1 MAFDDSSTAEKKV
14 KLYAIIRLRG
24 RVDVAPDVDYTLK
37 LLRLHRRMH
46 LVLYPSTLPGIEG
59 MLHKVKDW
67 VTWGEIN
74 RETLLEL
81 LKKRGRIP
89 GNKPITEEYLK
100 KALEISSFEELADKL
115 LSGEIIL
122 TKLYDKKA
130 KKWLIKPVF
139 RLSPPKG
146 GFEGSTKKPYGT
158 GEGEL
163 GYRGDAIN
171 DLIKRMI

>member
-1 MAFDDSSTAEKKV
+1 MLSNSGNAEKKV

-24 RVDVAPDVDYTLK
+24 RVDVSPDVDYTLK
-37 LLRLHRRMH
+37 LLRLHRKMH

-74 RETLLEL
+74 KETLLEL

-100 KALEISSFEELADKL
+100 KTLNIPSIEELANKL
-115 LSGEIIL
+115 LSGEIVL
-122 TKLYDKKA
+122 TKLYDKKT
-130 KKWLIKPVF
+130 KKWVIKPVF
-139 RLSPPKG
+139 RLNPPKG
-146 GFEGSTKKPYGT
+146 GFEGSIKKPYGT

-163 GYRGDAIN
+163 GYRGHAIN
-171 DLIKRMI
+171 DLIKKMI